1 VVVSNE
7 SGDGGEE
14 SGGRGDQGFGNA
26 RSDGAKAGAT
36 CGAESG
42 KGVNDAP
49 DGAKE
54 ADERSD
60 AGGGGQPGHSLFDAA
75 DFFGGGELHA
85 DGDGLQRLEFLR
97 CGIAGTGDLALEFA
111 VAGGVDVGKRRARG
125 DESLGIGN
133 ALGCAEDLQ
142 ELAAFPL
149 DAAKNAKLLEND
161 GPGNQGKQKK
171 KGENDTGDPTGLRD
185 DFKNIAD
192 EDGGEQENDFNP
204 SEKRK
209 FN

>member
-1 VVVSNE
+1 
-7 SGDGGEE
+7 
-14 SGGRGDQGFGNA
+14 
-26 RSDGAKAGAT
+26 
-36 CGAESG
+36 
-42 KGVNDAP
+42 
-49 DGAKE
+49 
-54 ADERSD
+54 
-60 AGGGGQPGHSLFDAA
+60 
-75 DFFGGGELHA
+75 LHA